1 MQQGLDGLL
10 NALPMPAL
18 FIGADDRILA
28 ANAEAAQ
35 LFGSAAAGRLLTT
48 VLRQPTVLHAVD
60 DCRSSLEA
68 HTARYLTNDGQQDV
82 TYSVNCGF
90 VSLHEGQGVLA
101 CFEDVTHMEQIGQM
115 RRDFVANVS
124 HELRTPLTALLG
136 FIETLRG
143 SARDD
148 AAARERFLGIMEKE
162 AERMNRLVR
171 DLLSLSQ
178 VEAEER
184 MRPAKP
190 VNIVDLVEGAART
203 LTHLADGEGVRIV
216 HDLPERPI
224 MVPAEPDQL
233 RQVITNLVEN
243 AIKYGGKGG
252 IVTLSISPPAQETA
266 LRAEAVR
273 ICVRDT
279 GPGIDPLHIP
289 RLTERFYR
297 VDSHRSREMGGT
309 GLGLAIVKHIVNR
322 HRGRLLIESTI
333 GEGSTFCVILPTS
346 EAKSIN

>member
-1 MQQGLDGLL
+1 MPSLL
-10 NALPMPAL
+10 
-18 FIGADDRILA
+18 IGADDRILA
-28 ANAEAAQ
+28 ANTAATK
-35 LFGSAAAGRLLTT
+35 LFGRAPAGRLLTT
-48 VLRQPTVLHAVD
+48 VVRQPTVLHAVD

-68 HTARYLTNDGQQDV
+68 HGARYLANDGQQDV
-82 TYSVNCGF
+82 TYAVTCSF
-90 VSLHEGQGVLA
+90 VSVHEGQGVLT
-101 CFEDVTHMEQIGQM
+101 CFEDVTHMEQVGQM

-143 SARDD
+143 PARED
-148 AAARERFLGIMEKE
+148 AVARERFLGIMENE

-184 MRPAKP
+184 MRPVNP
-190 VNIVDLVEGAART
+190 VDIVELAEGAMRT
-203 LTHLADGEGVRIV
+203 LGHLAESAGVRMV
-216 HDLPERPI
+216 HDVPQEPI
-224 MVPAEPDQL
+224 TLPAEPDQL
-233 RQVITNLVEN
+233 RQVISNLVEN

-252 IVTLSISPPAQETA
+252 TVTLSINTPARDPA

-309 GLGLAIVKHIVNR
+309 GLGLAIVKHIMNR
-322 HRGRLLIESTI
+322 HRGRLLIESTP
-333 GEGSTFCVILPTS
+333 GEGSVFCIVLPTS
-346 EAKSIN
+346 RNS